1 MKHSGKMRL
10 TSLDQLIDKHIGPI
24 GTPDRDRFE
33 YELRLD
39 QIGHIIRE
47 ARKHQNLTQEQLGAL
62 VGVKK
67 AQISKLEN
75 NTKAFRIDTILK
87 VLDALG
93 AKLKLIVEWD
103 EQEKMVLE

>member
-1 MKHSGKMRL
+1 MNHAGKHKLS
-10 TSLDQLIDKHIGPI
+10 SLDQLIDKHIGLV
-24 GTPDRDRFE
+24 GTPARDTFE
-33 YELRLD
+33 YDLKLD
-39 QIGHIIRE
+39 RIGHIIRE
-47 ARKHQNLTQEQLGAL
+47 ARQHRSLTQEQLGAL

-93 AKLKLIVEWD
+93 AKLRLTVEFN
-103 EQEKMVLE
+103 EQERLILD